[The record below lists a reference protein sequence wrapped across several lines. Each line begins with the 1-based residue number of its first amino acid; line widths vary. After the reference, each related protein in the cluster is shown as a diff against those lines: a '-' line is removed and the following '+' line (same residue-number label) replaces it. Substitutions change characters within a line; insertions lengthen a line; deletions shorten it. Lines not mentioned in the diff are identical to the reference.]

1 MSIQRGNLKEL
12 YELSNIVEE
21 LDRKVLEAIKMAEER
36 GLMQVARV
44 LGTIKSYVDLLRRE
58 LEVKD
63 QL

>member
-58 LEVKD
+58 LEVKN

>member
-12 YELSNIVEE
+12 YELSNMVEE
-21 LDRKVLEAIKMAEER
+21 LDRRVLEAIKMAEER